1 MLTHALKNLSRS
13 AFLLVGLLGAQDF
26 VISYALQVH
35 NGIATHQSFGIAR
48 ALKKYQGLRYR
59 CEIPVDEPKLDSK
72 QELFLLDILLKTY
85 QNAVL
90 DCLYKSEVR
99 IESNGFNTQM
109 QNQNYATLRITTPLN
124 AYLEGG
130 LLVLE
135 VYEKER
141 K

>member
-1 MLTHALKNLSRS
+1 MK
-13 AFLLVGLLGAQDF
+13 FGIKVCLLVCLVGFLRAQDF
-26 VISYALQVH
+26 VISYAMQVH
-35 NGIATHQSFGIAR
+35 NGIATNQSFGITR
-48 ALKKYQGLRYR
+48 ALKKYQGLHYR
-59 CEIPVDEPKLDSK
+59 CEIPVDEPKLNSK

-99 IESNGFNTQM
+99 IESSGFNANS
-109 QNQNYATLRITTPLN
+109 QNQNRATLRIITPLN